1 MSNTAPASIRPGNTD
16 PSDHINKYILESKIG
31 GVPVILHIDLA
42 TVLTPFNSTQLTLR
56 YDALDE
62 LVGLVRIAGVV
73 GGGQITFSAG
83 QVEVHGPIKE
93 GPPDGH
99 TFVGTGIWIVG

>member
-1 MSNTAPASIRPGNTD
+1 MSNTAPASIRPGTTD
-16 PSDHINKYILESKIG
+16 PSDSINKYILESKIHD
-31 GVPVILHIDLA
+31 VPVILHIDLVSA
-42 TVLTPFNSTQLTLR
+42 PTPFNSTELILG